1 MKAKNFIFATSLF
14 LSTVSMFGLT
24 SCQDDFDDDFNHQPE
39 ITRTESKDMATVIK
53 ANDLALKFY
62 DIKVTYEHNGKT
74 TGFVLDEESFDTYKT
89 DSLIVKDTTLYSYR
103 QCTINKHFGSGNLD
117 ITITATPKEDAG
129 KIVEHMNEDEIVDVV
144 LIGQTKGNFVV
155 KGRGS
160 STKQLCLGSQK
171 HVLDLMLERG
181 TITLEKVSCK

>member
-39 ITRTESKDMATVIK
+39 IIRTDSKDMATVIK

-89 DSLIVKDTTLYSYR
+89 DTLIVKDTTLYSYR

-155 KGRGS
+155 KGRGN
-160 STKQLCLGSQK
+160 STKQLCLGSRK